1 MIALIDTEK
10 KLWQNENCIP
20 EKNPRMSGIGGNI
33 PQHTK
38 KYIWQ
43 TSSQHHLNGEKFEV
57 IPFKSGMR
65 QGFPLSPIPFSI
77 GCSTC

>member
-1 MIALIDTEK
+1 MIASIDTEK
-10 KLWQNENCIP
+10 NLWTNENCIP
-20 EKNPRMSGIGGNI
+20 EKIPRMSGIGGNI

-38 KYIWQ
+38 NYVWQ
-43 TSSQHHLNGEKFEV
+43 TTASIILNGEKFEV

-65 QGFPLSPIPFSI
+65 QGFPLSPLPFSI